1 MLALLLAGGRSQ
13 RARGH
18 KACRRFQGRSWLAW
32 QCHALRAA
40 GFRQIRVV
48 LGRQPGRAVRCLP
61 QGYKRRWNPGAR
73 TGPFSSLQTGLR
85 GQPQPTLLLPLD
97 VPLPDRTT
105 LYHLARAGRRQPA
118 ALPIRRGRGGHPVML
133 GKSLVRR
140 LQELNPADPASRL
153 DWQLRLSG
161 AARTPTR
168 NPFVGMNLNRQ
179 RDWRA
184 FLRARAAAPR
194 P

>member
-1 MLALLLAGGRSQ
+1 MLALLRAGGRSR

-18 KACRRFQGRSWLAW
+18 KACRRFQGRTWLAW
-32 QCHALRAA
+32 QCKTLRAA

-61 QGYKRRWNPGAR
+61 QGIKRRWNPRAR

-85 GQPQPTLLLPLD
+85 GQPHSTLLLPLD
-97 VPLPDRTT
+97 VPLPDRAT
-105 LYHLARAGRRQPA
+105 LYRLARACRHQPA
-118 ALPIRRGRGGHPVML
+118 ALPISHGRGGHPVML

-140 LQELNPADPASRL
+140 LQGLDSSDPASRQ

-184 FLRARAAAPR
+184 FLRTRAAAPR